1 MSEMGSSLTTVEII
15 ERVEQMLDALFV
27 PNLSAREF
35 ADGCVALEA
44 FLATHGDSLSQIGT
58 LDDVARSRVVAV
70 IARLDQL
77 QKRAAVKAA
86 MPGELQKYI
95 ADNDD

>member
-1 MSEMGSSLTTVEII
+1 MGSLLVTVEII
-15 ERVEQMLDALFV
+15 ERVEQMLDALSV
-27 PNLSAREF
+27 PNLPAKDF
-35 ADGCVALEA
+35 ADGCTALEA
-44 FLATHGDSLSQIGT
+44 FLATHGDSLSQTGK
-58 LDDVARSRVVAV
+58 LDDTARCRVLAV

>member
-1 MSEMGSSLTTVEII
+1 MVSLSLSTTEII
-15 ERVEQMLDALFV
+15 ERVEQMLDALFLHE
-27 PNLSAREF
+27 LSAKDFAETCVGLDEF
-35 ADGCVALEA
+35 LT
-44 FLATHGDSLSQIGT
+44 THGDGLFKT
-58 LDDVARSRVVAV
+58 EKLDDSIRDRVLTV

-86 MPGELQKYI
+86 MPGKLQKYI

>member
-1 MSEMGSSLTTVEII
+1 MLTTEDIL
-15 ERVEQMLDALFV
+15 ERVEQMLDALFM
-27 PNLSAREF
+27 PKLSAKEFANGCTALEEFLTKHGDNLSQ
-35 ADGCVALEA
+35 
-44 FLATHGDSLSQIGT
+44 TGT
-58 LDDVARSRVVAV
+58 LDDAVRSRVVAV

>member
-1 MSEMGSSLTTVEII
+1 MESLLTTVNVI

-27 PNLSAREF
+27 PKLSTKEF
-35 ADGCVALEA
+35 ADGCAALEA
-44 FLATHGDSLSQIGT
+44 FLATHGESLSQTGK
-58 LDDVARSRVVAV
+58 LDASTRGRVVAV

-77 QKRAAVKAA
+77 QKRAAIKAA
-86 MPGELQKYI
+86 MPDGLQKYI

>member
-1 MSEMGSSLTTVEII
+1 MGSLLSTIEII
-15 ERVEQMLDALFV
+15 ERVELMLEELFV
-27 PNLSAREF
+27 PNLSAKEF
-35 ADGCVALEA
+35 ADGCAALEA
-44 FLATHGDSLSQIGT
+44 FLATHGDSLHQTGT
-58 LDDVARSRVVAV
+58 LDDAARSRVVAV

>member
-1 MSEMGSSLTTVEII
+1 MGSLQTVIENI
-15 ERVEQMLDALFV
+15 ERVEQMLDGLFV
-27 PNLSAREF
+27 PNLSAKDF
-35 ADGCVALEA
+35 ADGCAALQA
-44 FLATHGDSLSQIGT
+44 FLATHGNSLSRT
-58 LDDVARSRVVAV
+58 EKLDNAARGRVLAV

>member
-1 MSEMGSSLTTVEII
+1 MGSLLTTLDII
-15 ERVEQMLDALFV
+15 ERAEQMLDALFV
-27 PNLSAREF
+27 PSLSSKEF
-35 ADGCVALEA
+35 ADGCAALEA
-44 FLATHGDSLSQIGT
+44 FLATHGDSLSQTGKLGDAGSGRI
-58 LDDVARSRVVAV
+58 LAV

>member
-1 MSEMGSSLTTVEII
+1 MGSLLTIEDII
-15 ERVEQMLDALFV
+15 LRVEQMLDALFV

-35 ADGCVALEA
+35 ADGCAALEA
-44 FLATHGDSLSQIGT
+44 FLATHGDSLSQTGT
-58 LDDVARSRVVAV
+58 LDDAARSRVVAV

-77 QKRAAVKAA
+77 QKRASVKAA
-86 MPGELQKYI
+86 MPSELQKYI

>member
-1 MSEMGSSLTTVEII
+1 MGSLLTTLEII

-27 PNLSAREF
+27 RNLSAKEF
-35 ADGCVALEA
+35 VDGCAALEA
-44 FLATHGDSLSQIGT
+44 FLATHGDSLSQTGT
-58 LDDVARSRVVAV
+58 LDDEGRGRVLAV

-95 ADNDD
+95 AANDD

>member
-1 MSEMGSSLTTVEII
+1 MGSLLTTEDII
-15 ERVEQMLDALFV
+15 LRVEQLLAALFV
-27 PNLSAREF
+27 PELSAKEF
-35 ADGCVALEA
+35 ANGCALLEE
-44 FLATHGDSLSQIGT
+44 FLATHGDSLSQTGT
-58 LDDVARSRVVAV
+58 LDDAVHSRVMAV

>member
-1 MSEMGSSLTTVEII
+1 MGSLLTTI
-15 ERVEQMLDALFV
+15 EAIKRVEQMLDMLFV
-27 PNLSAREF
+27 PNLSAKDF

-44 FLATHGDSLSQIGT
+44 FLATHGDRLSQTGK
-58 LDDVARSRVVAV
+58 LDDAAHGRVLAV

-95 ADNDD
+95 ADKDD

>member
-1 MSEMGSSLTTVEII
+1 MGSLLTTEDII
-15 ERVEQMLDALFV
+15 LRVEQMLDALFV
-27 PNLSAREF
+27 PKLSAKEF
-35 ADGCVALEA
+35 ANGCALLEE
-44 FLATHGDSLSQIGT
+44 FLATYGDSLSQTGT
-58 LDDVARSRVVAV
+58 LDDAVHSRVMAV

>member
-1 MSEMGSSLTTVEII
+1 MGSLLTTLDIV

-27 PNLSAREF
+27 PSLSAKEF
-35 ADGCVALEA
+35 VDGCAALEA
-44 FLATHGDSLSQIGT
+44 FLATHGDSLSQTGK
-58 LDDVARSRVVAV
+58 LDDAGSGRVIAV

-77 QKRAAVKAA
+77 QKRAALKAA
-86 MPGELQKYI
+86 MPSELQKYI

>member
-1 MSEMGSSLTTVEII
+1 MGSLFTIEDIL

-27 PNLSAREF
+27 PKLSGKEF
-35 ADGCVALEA
+35 ANGCAALEE
-44 FLATHGDSLSQIGT
+44 FLTKHGDSLSQTGT
-58 LDDVARSRVVAV
+58 LDDAARSRVVAV
-70 IARLDQL
+70 IARLGQL

-86 MPGELQKYI
+86 MPDELQKYI

>member
-1 MSEMGSSLTTVEII
+1 MSEMGSLLTTVEII
-15 ERVEQMLDALFV
+15 ERVEQLLDALFV
-27 PNLSAREF
+27 PNLSAKEF
-35 ADGCVALEA
+35 AGGCATLEA
-44 FLATHGDSLSQIGT
+44 FLATHGDSLSQTGT
-58 LDDVARSRVVAV
+58 LDDAARSRVVAV
-70 IARLDQL
+70 IARLGQL

>member
-1 MSEMGSSLTTVEII
+1 MGSLLTTVEII

-27 PNLSAREF
+27 SNLSAKEF
-35 ADGCVALEA
+35 ADGCAVLEA
-44 FLATHGDSLSQIGT
+44 FLATYGDSLSQTGA
-58 LDDVARSRVVAV
+58 LDDTARGRVLAV

-77 QKRAAVKAA
+77 RNRAAVKGA

-95 ADNDD
+95 ADAVD

>member
-1 MSEMGSSLTTVEII
+1 MGSLLSTAETI
-15 ERVEQMLDALFV
+15 ERVEQLLDALFV
-27 PNLSAREF
+27 PNLSAKEF
-35 ADGCVALEA
+35 AGGCAALEA
-44 FLATHGDSLSQIGT
+44 FLATHGDSLSQTGT
-58 LDDVARSRVVAV
+58 LEDAARIRVLAV

>member
-1 MSEMGSSLTTVEII
+1 MGSLLSSVEII
-15 ERVEQMLDALFV
+15 ERVEQLLEALFV
-27 PNLSAREF
+27 PNLSVKEF
-35 ADGCVALEA
+35 AGGCAALEA
-44 FLATHGDSLSQIGT
+44 FLEMHGDILVQTGK
-58 LDDVARSRVVAV
+58 LDDTAHGRVSTV

-77 QKRAAVKAA
+77 QKRAAFKAA

>member
-1 MSEMGSSLTTVEII
+1 
-15 ERVEQMLDALFV
+15 LDNAV
-27 PNLSAREF
+27 
-35 ADGCVALEA
+35 
-44 FLATHGDSLSQIGT
+44 
-58 LDDVARSRVVAV
+58 RSRIVAV

-86 MPGELQKYI
+86 MPSELQKYI

>member
-1 MSEMGSSLTTVEII
+1 MSVMGSLLTTLEIT

-27 PNLSAREF
+27 PRLPAKEF
-35 ADGCVALEA
+35 ADRCAALEA
-44 FLATHGDSLSQIGT
+44 FLATHGDSLSQTRT
-58 LDDVARSRVVAV
+58 LDDVGRGRVFAV

-95 ADNDD
+95 ADNDE

>member
-1 MSEMGSSLTTVEII
+1 MGSLLSTIEII
-15 ERVEQMLDALFV
+15 ERVELMLDALFV
-27 PNLSAREF
+27 PNLSAKEF
-35 ADGCVALEA
+35 ADGCSALEV
-44 FLATHGDSLSQIGT
+44 FLATHGDSLSQT
-58 LDDVARSRVVAV
+58 EKLDDSARGRVVAV

>member
-1 MSEMGSSLTTVEII
+1 MGSVLSTTEILK
-15 ERVEQMLDALFV
+15 RVEQMLDALFV
-27 PNLSAREF
+27 PNLSAKDF
-35 ADGCVALEA
+35 ADGCAALEA
-44 FLATHGDSLSQIGT
+44 FLATHGDSLSQTGK
-58 LDDVARSRVVAV
+58 LDDAARGRVLAV

-77 QKRAAVKAA
+77 QKRAAVKAV

>member
-1 MSEMGSSLTTVEII
+1 MPVIGSLLTTVEII

-27 PNLSAREF
+27 PNLAAKEF
-35 ADGCVALEA
+35 ADACAALEA
-44 FLATHGDSLSQIGT
+44 FLATHGDSLSQTGT
-58 LDDVARSRVVAV
+58 LDDAARSRVLAV

-86 MPGELQKYI
+86 IPGELQKYI